1 MQRNILSIPV
11 SSAVGYVCIILVCPS
26 FSSRYSVPHPLQ
38 FPLFFNLSNI
48 SMPFY
53 TALCPWIQ
61 FLCFHSCCV
70 WNTYLCIRFNFVL
83 CRLTARSH
91 IAQSPIN
98 PRFLND
104 RPQWYTLSPGSY
116 VIGGSA
122 TGSVSRDGFFRKRNV
137 KMGKMVPETCLKGG
151 GGNCL
156 YLWCFHNRNMKSDKK
171 MTIQV
176 EGTPSWT
183 VGGSHESA
191 SPVSNRLQLAMHESW
206 KWLDEMKPEV
216 CQGKELSFSF
226 RISS

>member
-1 MQRNILSIPV
+1 
-11 SSAVGYVCIILVCPS
+11 
-26 FSSRYSVPHPLQ
+26 LQ

-53 TALCPWIQ
+53 TALCVWVQ
-61 FLCFHSCCV
+61 FLCFHSSCV
-70 WNTYLCIRFNFVL
+70 WNTYPCIRFNFVL

-91 IAQSPIN
+91 LTQRPIN

-104 RPQWYTLSPGSY
+104 RLQWYTLSPGSY

-122 TGSVSRDGFFRKRNV
+122 TGNVSRGGFFCKRNV
-137 KMGKMVPETCLKGG
+137 KMGKVVPETSFKGG
-151 GGNCL
+151 KKIVCT
-156 YLWCFHNRNMKSDKK
+156 YDVFTIEIWKSDKK
-171 MTIQV
+171 VTIQG
-176 EGTPSWT
+176 EGTLSWT

-216 CQGKELSFSF
+216 CQSKELSFSF